1 MEKAEELKDK
11 IEKYFKEHNVIT
23 DEYDDF
29 GNVKVNTSRGTLFM
43 RAEDYHKLMQ
53 EAFKEE
59 INKANGK
66 NK

>member
-1 MEKAEELKDK
+1 M
-11 IEKYFKEHNVIT
+11 EHNGTT